1 MSFELTIFVLI
12 IIYFDVSLYNLIFST
27 TFNDWL
33 QNSWKFNNHL
43 LQAGAAVLG
52 TLSQEAV
59 PQIAHSTDPR

>member
-12 IIYFDVSLYNLIFST
+12 IIYFDVSLYNLIFSI

-33 QNSWKFNNHL
+33 QNSWKFNNHI
-43 LQAGAAVLG
+43 LQAGAAVSG

-59 PQIAHSTDPR
+59 SQIADSTDPR